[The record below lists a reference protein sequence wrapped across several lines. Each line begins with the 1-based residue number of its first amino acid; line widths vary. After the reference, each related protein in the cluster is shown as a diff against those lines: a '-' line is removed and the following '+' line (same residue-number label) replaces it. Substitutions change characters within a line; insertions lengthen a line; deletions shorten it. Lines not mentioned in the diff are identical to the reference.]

1 MCTSDIFC
9 VTNRRLCREDFLK
22 RIEKIAACRPA
33 GIILREKDMLPE
45 EYSRLAGNIME
56 ICETFKV
63 RCILHSFCDTAL
75 SLGAEGFH
83 MPLRLLRE
91 MDPEVRR
98 RFPVLGASCH
108 SPVEAEEAMKLGCSY
123 ITAGHIFATDCKR
136 GLPGRGPEFLAEVC
150 RTVDIPV
157 YGIGGISPEN
167 IRAVRAAGAA
177 GACLMSSLMTAED
190 VPTLMKAMEVKP
202 DR

>member
-1 MCTSDIFC
+1 
-9 VTNRRLCREDFLK
+9 
-22 RIEKIAACRPA
+22 
-33 GIILREKDMLPE
+33 
-45 EYSRLAGNIME
+45 
-56 ICETFKV
+56 
-63 RCILHSFCDTAL
+63 
-75 SLGAEGFH
+75 
-83 MPLRLLRE
+83 
-91 MDPEVRR
+91 
-98 RFPVLGASCH
+98 
-108 SPVEAEEAMKLGCSY
+108 MKLGCSY

-167 IRAVRAAGAA
+167 IREVRAAGAA

-190 VPTLMKAMEVKP
+190 VPALMKAMEVKP